1 MMEENSEHGD
11 ISKIARRRE
20 QNRRGVARY
29 RKRHGD
35 VHRAKWAA
43 YMRGYRARQTLLRH
57 QQQEENQHEHRN
69 SGRHSRRRQNNGNN
83 QAGSR
88 SGHSK

>member
-1 MMEENSEHGD
+1 MMEENSEHRT

-35 VHRAKWAA
+35 VHRTKWAA
-43 YMRGYRARQTLLRH
+43 YMRGYRARKTLLRH
-57 QQQEENQHEHRN
+57 QQQGGEP
-69 SGRHSRRRQNNGNN
+69 
-83 QAGSR
+83 
-88 SGHSK
+88 K